1 MKTILL
7 VDDEAVQLET
17 LKRGLKIRGYRVLE
31 AACGKKALSIIEGP
45 EKVDIVITDFAMP
58 EMNGMELLKKIR
70 SVNANLPVIMMT
82 AYSDKDLEVQAIR
95 NECVGF
101 LDKPFELHELMAAIE
116 KNIN

>member
-17 LKRGLKIRGYRVLE
+17 LKRGLRIRGYRVLG
-31 AACGKKALSIIEGP
+31 AGCGKKALSIIQGP

-70 SVNANLPVIMMT
+70 SINEHLPVIMMT
-82 AYSDKDLEVQAIR
+82 AYSDKDIEVEAMES
-95 NECVGF
+95 ECVGF
-101 LDKPFELHELMAAIE
+101 LDKPFGLHELMAVIE
-116 KNIN
+116 NSID